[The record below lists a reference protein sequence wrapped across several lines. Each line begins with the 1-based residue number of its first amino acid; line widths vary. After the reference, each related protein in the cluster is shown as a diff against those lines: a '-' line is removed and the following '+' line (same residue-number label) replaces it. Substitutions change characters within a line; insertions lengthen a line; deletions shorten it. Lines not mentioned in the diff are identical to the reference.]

1 MHSEGQKSRA
11 GNWSALRSS
20 NLFSDYRTVNR
31 TVEYSFRS
39 VRKMGT
45 GAFLEMSIRE
55 VSISYPGSLA
65 QDHRQGH
72 VSSPFKIA
80 RGFRIIQQVGQPTA
94 NVLCCLS
101 KATSVESTP
110 VHKLS

>member
-31 TVEYSFRS
+31 PVEYSFRS

-55 VSISYPGSLA
+55 VSISYPRGLA
-65 QDHRQGH
+65 QDHMVEPR
-72 VSSPFKIA
+72 FFNYKIA
-80 RGFRIIQQVGQPTA
+80 RGFRITKQA
-94 NVLCCLS
+94 S
-101 KATSVESTP
+101 
-110 VHKLS
+110 